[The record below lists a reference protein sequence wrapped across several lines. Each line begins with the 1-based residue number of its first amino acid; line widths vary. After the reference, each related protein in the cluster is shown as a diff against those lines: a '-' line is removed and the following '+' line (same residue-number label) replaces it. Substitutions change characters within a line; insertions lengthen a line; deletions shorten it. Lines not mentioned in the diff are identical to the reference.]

1 LVNLIEKL
9 SDESACFKTYA
20 ELQNELLHRVDR
32 DGVFADDSARK
43 EFEAKEESV
52 FSRVDQHKADGES
65 GLNLFAEQ
73 FMKVHDGVDHKR
85 FTEQWLHE
93 HTGEEVQLERVL
105 ENPTF
110 NDFIGVYDV
119 MPLTAYIASKMII
132 DEADFMGVFDLG
144 GGPARKVPG
153 SYRGVAEDCGAA
165 MPDEELKGLQ
175 MCESSRDK
183 GKAAGEAE
191 ARAAV
196 AEGKFGAASCG
207 QMEQLAQAKAGA
219 EDTTA
224 GAGNCCGSSDAS
236 VQPHILGSGQYL
248 QFRLRDG
255 NVRQY
260 LNNSLISKR
269 LEQLTPDDPMEPV
282 YIFTASANG
291 VMRFHPCGGIR
302 RKLWYGYGDSERVE
316 AFPKNMVHAV
326 KYGCFCFGVIYREKE
341 NYTDSTGTVR
351 KGGRTIVMRYN
362 RWATDNAPIYA
373 LVRQRDDERDASV
386 PRQESM
392 LSHYRRVVLARI
404 LRCGDAQ

>member
-1 LVNLIEKL
+1 
-9 SDESACFKTYA
+9 
-20 ELQNELLHRVDR
+20 
-32 DGVFADDSARK
+32 
-43 EFEAKEESV
+43 
-52 FSRVDQHKADGES
+52 
-65 GLNLFAEQ
+65 
-73 FMKVHDGVDHKR
+73 
-85 FTEQWLHE
+85 
-93 HTGEEVQLERVL
+93 
-105 ENPTF
+105 
-110 NDFIGVYDV
+110 
-119 MPLTAYIASKMII
+119 
-132 DEADFMGVFDLG
+132 
-144 GGPARKVPG
+144 
-153 SYRGVAEDCGAA
+153 
-165 MPDEELKGLQ
+165 
-175 MCESSRDK
+175 
-183 GKAAGEAE
+183 
-191 ARAAV
+191 
-196 AEGKFGAASCG
+196 
-207 QMEQLAQAKAGA
+207 MEQLAQAKAGA